1 MAKFYAVKNG
11 RRVGIFNTWEEC
23 QEQVSGYSGA
33 EFKSFKSLDD
43 AQEYLGVNEQMS
55 LFDND
60 EPDSSIAVAYTD
72 GSYNIETTE
81 FSYGAVVFIGGEET
95 HLSKKFLDPELSSMR
110 NVAGEIKGA
119 EAVMRFC
126 IENNIAEL
134 DLYYDYEGV
143 EKWCTGEWQANKEG
157 TIAYKRFYDSIK
169 SMLSVSFNKVKSHSG
184 NRYNDTADKLAK
196 EVLGI

>member
-11 RRVGIFNTWEEC
+11 KRVGIFNTWEEC
-23 QEQVSGYSGA
+23 QEQVLGYSGA

-43 AQEYLGVNEQMS
+43 AREYLGINEQLS
-55 LFDND
+55 LFDDD
-60 EPDSSIAVAYTD
+60 EPDSNIAVAYTD
-72 GSYNIETTE
+72 GSYNAETTE
-81 FSYGAVVFIGGEET
+81 FSYGAVIFINSEEK
-95 HLSKKFLDPELSSMR
+95 HLAKKFFDPELSPMR

-119 EAVMRFC
+119 AAVMRYC
-126 IENNIAEL
+126 VEHGVREL

-157 TIAYKRFYDSIK
+157 TIAYKRFYDNIK
-169 SMLSVSFNKVKSHSG
+169 GMLNVSFNKVKSHSG
-184 NRYNDTADKLAK
+184 NRYNDIADKLAK

>member
-11 RRVGIFNTWEEC
+11 KRVGIFNTWEEC

-43 AQEYLGVNEQMS
+43 AREYLGINEQLS
-55 LFDND
+55 LFDD
-60 EPDSSIAVAYTD
+60 EPEDNGIAVAYTD

-81 FSYGAVVFIGGEET
+81 FSYGAVIFAKGEET
-95 HLSKKFLDPELSSMR
+95 HLSKKFLDPELSQMR

-126 IENNIAEL
+126 VENGIAEL

-143 EKWCTGEWQANKEG
+143 EKWCTGEWQTNKEG

-169 SMLSVSFNKVKSHSG
+169 NMLSVSFNKVKSHSG

-196 EVLGI
+196 EALGI

>member
-11 RRVGIFNTWEEC
+11 KRVGIFNTWEEC
-23 QEQVSGYSGA
+23 QEQVLGYSGA

-43 AQEYLGVNEQMS
+43 AQEYLGINEQLS
-55 LFDND
+55 LFDDD

-81 FSYGAVVFIGGEET
+81 FSYGAVIFAGGKEK

-126 IENNIAEL
+126 VENNIAEL

-157 TIAYKRFYDSIK
+157 TIAYKQFYDSIK
-169 SMLSVSFNKVKSHSG
+169 NMLSVSFNKVKSHSG
-184 NRYNDTADKLAK
+184 DRYNDTADKLAK

>member
-11 RRVGIFNTWEEC
+11 KRVGIFNTWEEC
-23 QEQVSGYSGA
+23 QEQVLGYSGA

-43 AQEYLGVNEQMS
+43 AQEYLGINEQLS
-55 LFDND
+55 LFDD
-60 EPDSSIAVAYTD
+60 EPEDTGIAVAYTD

-81 FSYGAVVFIGGEET
+81 FSYGAVVFANGEEK

-126 IENNIAEL
+126 VENGISEL

-157 TIAYKRFYDSIK
+157 TIAYKQFYDSIK
-169 SMLSVSFNKVKSHSG
+169 NMLVVSFNKVKSHSG

>member
-11 RRVGIFNTWEEC
+11 KRVGIFNTWEEC

-43 AQEYLGVNEQMS
+43 AQEYLGINEQLS
-55 LFDND
+55 LFDD
-60 EPDSSIAVAYTD
+60 EPEDTGIAVAYTD

-81 FSYGAVVFIGGEET
+81 FSCGAVIFAGGEEK

-126 IENNIAEL
+126 VENGIGEL
-134 DLYYDYEGV
+134 DLYYDYEGG
-143 EKWCTGEWQANKEG
+143 EKWCTGEWQTNKEG
-157 TIAYKRFYDSIK
+157 TIAYKQFYDSIK
-169 SMLSVSFNKVKSHSG
+169 NMLTVSFNKVKSHSG

-196 EVLGI
+196 EALGI

>member
-11 RRVGIFNTWEEC
+11 KRVGIFNTWEEC
-23 QEQVSGYSGA
+23 QEQVIGYSGA

-43 AQEYLGVNEQMS
+43 AREYLGINEQLS
-55 LFDND
+55 LFDDN
-60 EPDSSIAVAYTD
+60 EPDSNIAVAYTD

-81 FSYGAVVFIGGEET
+81 FSYGAVIFALGEEK

-126 IENNIAEL
+126 IENNITEL

-143 EKWCTGEWQANKEG
+143 EKWCTGEWKTNKTG
-157 TIAYKRFYDSIK
+157 TIAYKQFYDSIK
-169 SMLSVSFNKVKSHSG
+169 NRLTVSFNKVKGHSG
-184 NRYNDTADKLAK
+184 DRYNDLADKLAK
-196 EVLGI
+196 EALGI

>member
-33 EFKSFKSLDD
+33 EFKSFKSLND
-43 AQEYLGVNEQMS
+43 AKEYLGINEQLS
-55 LFDND
+55 LFDDTAEDIN
-60 EPDSSIAVAYTD
+60 IAVAYTD
-72 GSYNIETTE
+72 GSYNAATTE
-81 FSYGAVVFIGGEET
+81 FSYGAVIFVNGEEK

-126 IENNIAEL
+126 IENNITEL

-143 EKWCTGEWQANKEG
+143 EKWCTGEWKTNKTG
-157 TIAYKRFYDSIK
+157 TIAYKQFYDSIK
-169 SMLSVSFNKVKSHSG
+169 DRLTVSFNKVKGHSG
-184 NRYNDTADKLAK
+184 DRYNDLADKLAK
-196 EVLGI
+196 EALGI

>member
-11 RRVGIFNTWEEC
+11 KRVGIFNTWEEC
-23 QEQVSGYSGA
+23 QEQVLGYSGA
-33 EFKSFKSLDD
+33 EFKSFKSIED
-43 AQEYLGVNEQMS
+43 AQEYLGINEQLS
-55 LFDND
+55 LFDD
-60 EPDSSIAVAYTD
+60 DKPDNNIAVAYTD

-81 FSYGAVVFIGGEET
+81 FSYGAVIFIGGEEK

-119 EAVMRFC
+119 AAVMRYC
-126 IENNIAEL
+126 VEHGISEL

-143 EKWCTGEWQANKEG
+143 EKWCTGEWQTNKEG

-169 SMLSVSFNKVKSHSG
+169 NMLSVSFNKVKSHSG
-184 NRYNDTADKLAK
+184 NRYNDIADKLAK